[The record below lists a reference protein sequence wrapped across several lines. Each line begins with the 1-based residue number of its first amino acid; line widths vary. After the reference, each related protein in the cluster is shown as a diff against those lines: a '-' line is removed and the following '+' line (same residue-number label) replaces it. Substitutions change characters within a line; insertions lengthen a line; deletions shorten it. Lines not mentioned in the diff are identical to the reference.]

1 MQFGI
6 PVFWCVCVPFAI
18 KMPHLWIAFCQDVTS
33 LGRVVYACVCVCV
46 RVRRPFTTIANCGRE
61 SETLNFMLTL
71 KCVSGVDFV
80 PNSPQ

>member
-1 MQFGI
+1 MCLCTICYQDASSLDSLLSRCHIFGQSG
-6 PVFWCVCVPFAI
+6 VCV
-18 KMPHLWIAFCQDVTS
+18 
-33 LGRVVYACVCVCV
+33 YAYACVCVCVCV